1 MNAERVSGKNR
12 NAVNLEKQRDVVCE
26 MRDEAHEKAENKSD
40 SSVRNSINTQKQKH
54 RWNTEQRFGVNHEQ
68 NWVEMKEIWFKASEE
83 MKTAELIH

>member
-1 MNAERVSGKNR
+1 MIFTHILHSGVYGDLLDMNHHHHQMNPERVSGKNR

-54 RWNTEQRFGVNHEQ
+54 R
-68 NWVEMKEIWFKASEE
+68 
-83 MKTAELIH
+83 